1 MKLLEQLLSGLRR
14 YLEGLFRAFVELG
27 DTRRNMVEL
36 LTFYAVNKD
45 VTKFTRLKAGG
56 TAR

>member
-27 DTRRNMVEL
+27 GMRRNMIEL
-36 LTFYAVNKD
+36 LTFYAVNNNI
-45 VTKFTRLKAGG
+45 TKFTRLKAGS